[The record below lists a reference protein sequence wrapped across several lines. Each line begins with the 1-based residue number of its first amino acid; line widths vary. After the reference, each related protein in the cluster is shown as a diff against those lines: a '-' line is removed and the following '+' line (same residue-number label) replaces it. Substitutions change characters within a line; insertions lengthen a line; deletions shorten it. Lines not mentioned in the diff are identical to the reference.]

1 MEGMLHGNDL
11 MVCSSVLQIS
21 ILSCCLNGSFN
32 RLCPAVCEKHS
43 VHPGN
48 LFQLFGSFNSRYIII
63 IIGSMDHL
71 VDLLFQ
77 GIIVNLISIAKGKY
91 SYPCT
96 EIQIFLSFHVIKV
109 NTFSLIQHHLKTVI
123 RMKECC
129 LCILYIILH

>member
-1 MEGMLHGNDL
+1 
-11 MVCSSVLQIS
+11 
-21 ILSCCLNGSFN
+21 
-32 RLCPAVCEKHS
+32 
-43 VHPGN
+43 
-48 LFQLFGSFNSRYIII
+48 
-63 IIGSMDHL
+63 MDHL

-109 NTFSLIQHHLKTVI
+109 NAFSLIQHHLKTVI